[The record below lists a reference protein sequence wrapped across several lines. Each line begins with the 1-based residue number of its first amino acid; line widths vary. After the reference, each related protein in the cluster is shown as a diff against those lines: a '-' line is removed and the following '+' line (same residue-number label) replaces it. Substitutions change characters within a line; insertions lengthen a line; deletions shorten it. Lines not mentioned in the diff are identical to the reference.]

1 MPSPEPRA
9 PTRHSPPTGDDGRF
23 DDDHFDDHFH
33 DECGVFGIFAH
44 DDASAAAALGL
55 HALQHRGQEAVGI
68 VSFDGEHFHS
78 HKALGLVGD
87 NFGSQAVIRRLPG
100 DAAVGHVR
108 YSTSGDTVA
117 RNIQPLFADLEFG
130 GLAIAHNGNLT
141 NAYGVRKALVH
152 RGAIFQSTTDSE
164 TIIHLIATSHYS
176 TVVDRLIDAVRQLE
190 GAYSLVALTRRKLI
204 GMRDPYGVRPLVLGR
219 LGSASILASETCA
232 LDIIGAEFVRD
243 VEPGEIV
250 VIDDAGLRSIRPFA
264 KVPRRF
270 CVFEYIYFAR
280 PDTTLEGRNVYE
292 VRKRIGAELAKEN
305 GVDADL
311 VVPVPDSGVPSA
323 IGYAEQSRIPFELG
337 IIRNHYVGR
346 TFIEPK
352 DRIRH
357 LGVKLKHNA
366 NTARLKG
373 KRVILVDDSIV
384 RGTTSVKI
392 VEMVRNAGAAEVHM
406 RISSPPTTHS
416 CFYGIDTPERD
427 ELLASSRDV
436 SEMARYIGVDS
447 LAYISLDGLYRA
459 VGESARDPKRPQFC
473 DACFTGD
480 YPIRLTDYQDFPL
493 QEQLSLL
500 EE

>member
-1 MPSPEPRA
+1 MSEEA
-9 PTRHSPPTGDDGRF
+9 FSTRLDTRTGKAGDRF
-23 DDDHFDDHFH
+23 R
-33 DECGVFGIFAH
+33 DECGVFGIYDH
-44 DDASAAAALGL
+44 PDAAATTALGL

-68 VSFDGEHFHS
+68 VSYDGEHFHS

-87 NFGSQAVIRRLPG
+87 NFGSKSVIRRLPG
-100 DAAVGHVR
+100 SAALGHVR
-108 YSTSGDTVA
+108 YSTTGETA
-117 RNIQPLFADLEFG
+117 FRNVQPLFADLEFG

-141 NAYGVRKALVH
+141 NALSVRRALVR

-176 TVVDRLIDAVRQLE
+176 AVIDRMIDAMRQLE
-190 GAYSLVALTRRKLI
+190 GAYSLVAITRRKLI

-219 LGSASILASETCA
+219 LGGAHILASETCA
-232 LDIIGAEFVRD
+232 LDIIGADFVRD
-243 VEPGEIV
+243 IQPGEIV
-250 VIDDAGLRSIRPFA
+250 VIDEDGLRSVKPFS
-264 KVPRRF
+264 KVPHRF
-270 CVFEYIYFAR
+270 CIFEYIYFAR
-280 PDTTLEGRNVYE
+280 PDSTLEEHNVYE
-292 VRKRIGAELAKEN
+292 VRKRIGAELARESP
-305 GVDADL
+305 VAADL

-323 IGYAEQSRIPFELG
+323 IGYAEESGIPFELG
-337 IIRNHYVGR
+337 IVRNHYVGR

-366 NTARLKG
+366 NAVRLRG

-384 RGTTSVKI
+384 RGTTSLKI
-392 VEMVRNAGAAEVHM
+392 VEMVRSAGAAEVHL

-416 CFYGIDTPERD
+416 CFYGIDTPERS
-427 ELLASSRDV
+427 ELLASTRNV
-436 SEMARYIGVDS
+436 TEMGRYIDVDT
-447 LAYISLDGLYRA
+447 LAYISIDGLYRA
-459 VGESARDPKRPQFC
+459 VGELRRNKTCPQYC

-480 YPIRLTDYQDFPL
+480 YPIRLTDYQQSPA